1 MNVNES
7 SRKIINYVRKTCIV
21 SGNYAAIPTIKNFS
35 NLLLKI
41 TFKFTNFSFIYFAEK
56 YLNYL
61 RSLKKMAE
69 YKLMYFNG
77 KGLGELSRFI
87 FAAADVPFEDYRIDF
102 KDWPALKTK
111 LPFGG

>member
-1 MNVNES
+1 
-7 SRKIINYVRKTCIV
+7 
-21 SGNYAAIPTIKNFS
+21 
-35 NLLLKI
+35 
-41 TFKFTNFSFIYFAEK
+41 
-56 YLNYL
+56 
-61 RSLKKMAE
+61 MAE

-111 LPFGG
+111 LPFGGWKYIY